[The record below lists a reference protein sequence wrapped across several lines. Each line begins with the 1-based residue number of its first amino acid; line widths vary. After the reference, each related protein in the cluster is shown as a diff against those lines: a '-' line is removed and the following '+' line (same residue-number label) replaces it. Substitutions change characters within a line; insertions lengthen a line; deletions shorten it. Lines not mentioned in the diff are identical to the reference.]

1 MKKHLK
7 KIMGLGI
14 GVFLTIGCLN
24 AFLISGHSELTGDIT
39 YVKGL
44 DEMFG
49 LTRPGRVLATNSRW
63 QKIEEFKDVS
73 SPVKDSGEAVTSPEM
88 PAPAIAEQLSLDL
101 VEVVNP
107 KIWNKGIQNTQ
118 FQGELATS
126 NGTIESLTVNLPGR
140 EEISISFAE
149 MNGNVFQY
157 DYAGE
162 IYSGMIYQVDPK
174 SYMVTLTNGP
184 LEGTRMRFV
193 DEFTPEQV
201 EIKQTLKEEN
211 NIDVGFFGDNAKETV
226 KEEKSPAT
234 DPSLVEA
241 QMTNMDAQV

>member
-7 KIMGLGI
+7 KIVGVGVCGLMALGLI
-14 GVFLTIGCLN
+14 N
-24 AFLISGHSELTGDIT
+24 AFIINGHSELTGDIT

-49 LTRPGRVLATNSRW
+49 ITQPGRVLATNNNW
-63 QKIEEFKDVS
+63 EKIEEFKNVS
-73 SPVKDSGEAVTSPEM
+73 STVTEQGTQIQAE
-88 PAPAIAEQLSLDL
+88 PAPAIGEDLNLSL

-107 KIWNKGIQNTQ
+107 KLWSKGLPNTD
-118 FQGELATS
+118 FDGELTTA
-126 NGTIESLTVNLPGR
+126 NGTIESLSVNLPGR

-162 IYSGMIYQVDPK
+162 IYSGVLYQVDPK

-193 DEFTPEQV
+193 DEYTPEQV
-201 EIKQTLKEEN
+201 EITSTLKEEHN
-211 NIDVGFFGDNAKETV
+211 VNVGFFGGNETETKDEKNA
-226 KEEKSPAT
+226 PAM
-234 DPSLVEA
+234 DKSLVEA
-241 QMTNMDAQV
+241 QMMNMDAQV

>member
-7 KIMGLGI
+7 KIMGVGI
-14 GVFLTIGCLN
+14 GGLVALGMFN
-24 AFLISGHSELTGDIT
+24 AFLISGQSELSGDVT

-49 LTRPGRVLATNSRW
+49 ITQPGRVLATNNNW
-63 QKIEEFKDVS
+63 QKIEDFKNVS
-73 SPVKDSGEAVTSPEM
+73 SSEVQSGTQLQAEA
-88 PAPAIAEQLSLDL
+88 APAISEDLTLNL

-107 KIWNKGIQNTQ
+107 KIWNKGLPNTD
-118 FQGELATS
+118 FEGELTTS
-126 NGTIESLTVNLPGR
+126 NGTIESLSVNLPGR

-162 IYSGMIYQVDPK
+162 IYSGVLYQVDPK
-174 SYMVTLTNGP
+174 SYMITLTNGP

-193 DEFTPEQV
+193 DEYSPEQV
-201 EIKQTLKEEN
+201 EITQTLKEEHN
-211 NIDVGFFGDNAKETV
+211 VNVGFFGANEKETTEV
-226 KEEKSPAT
+226 KQTPPMDK
-234 DPSLVEA
+234 SLVEA
-241 QMTNMDAQV
+241 QMMNMDAQV